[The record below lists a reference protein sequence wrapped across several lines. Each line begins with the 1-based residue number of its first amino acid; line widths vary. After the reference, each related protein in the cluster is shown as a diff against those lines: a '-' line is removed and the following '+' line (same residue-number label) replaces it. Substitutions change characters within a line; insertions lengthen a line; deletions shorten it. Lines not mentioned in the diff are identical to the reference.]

1 MMSSYAYLPK
11 FVSYYRENS
20 NVAID
25 IKMGKTCNFL
35 AMPIRWRS
43 QCLEIGNFSDL
54 PSIDG
59 RYLPMAKGFQQSVS
73 ASAAEVR
80 GQLKRPNEK
89 FVNST

>member
-35 AMPIRWRS
+35 AMPNRWRS
-43 QCLEIGNFSDL
+43 QCLEVGNCSDL

-59 RYLPMAKGFQQSVS
+59 RYLPMAEGFQQSVS
-73 ASAAEVR
+73 ALAVEAR
-80 GQLKRPNEK
+80 GRLNQSNAKL
-89 FVNST
+89 